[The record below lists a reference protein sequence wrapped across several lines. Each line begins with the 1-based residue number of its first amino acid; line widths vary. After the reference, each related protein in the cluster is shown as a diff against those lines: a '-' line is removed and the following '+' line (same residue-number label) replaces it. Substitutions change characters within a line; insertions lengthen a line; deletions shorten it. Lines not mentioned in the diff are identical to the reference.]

1 MDNLSIEKKSIICF
15 NNVNGRDDIMLF
27 LPFIVLQNIKI
38 NAIIKI
44 SSERSFYMKIIK
56 KMNIFM
62 LTFIFSA
69 NMLIFAGAAENSD
82 FEILQDKDDGVIA
95 GEYYLPTNPET
106 ITWGRLPN
114 RNSKPVITIKSGST
128 ITIDTLSHEGL
139 LEDQGKNPVEY
150 FKSKGVSENQ
160 ILKEGAEITSAD
172 KTHNFDNDGP
182 HIVTGPV
189 YIEGAQPGD
198 VLKVE
203 VLSLTPRVPYGVITN
218 RHYKGVLVNEFP
230 ENEGR
235 LEGASP
241 ENYEKYNNVSI
252 FTPIKKQGEGYV
264 AYLNENGKEITF
276 PINPFLGIM
285 GTAANSDDVPSSI
298 PPTKL
303 GGNLDINELGVGS
316 TLYLPI
322 EVAGALFFTGDPH
335 FAQGDGEVALTA
347 LEGSLRG
354 DLRLTVLK
362 KGSSQI
368 PGNANN
374 FDMAFGET
382 EDYWIPVG
390 LNEDLD
396 EAMKQSVRESIDF
409 LSEQLGVD
417 RKVVYAYLSGATD
430 YEVSQ
435 AVDKT
440 KGIHALVSKKDFRN
454 FVNINLKGN
463 DKVIGA
469 YIKDDGI
476 YVKADEIF
484 GLLKAECSYA
494 DGGAAL
500 NVKYNN
506 SVYTFKM
513 GSNKYIKDGA
523 TKTLTKS
530 PYYENGKLYVPTV
543 AILKLMDIPL
553 TWSTDGTSITGTI
566 GY

>member
-1 MDNLSIEKKSIICF
+1 M
-15 NNVNGRDDIMLF
+15 
-27 LPFIVLQNIKI
+27 
-38 NAIIKI
+38 
-44 SSERSFYMKIIK
+44 IK
-56 KMNIFM
+56 KLNIF
-62 LTFIFSA
+62 LLSA
-69 NMLIFAGAAENSD
+69 VFAASIPCYASAAED
-82 FEILQDKDDGVIA
+82 TAFEILQDKNDGVIA
-95 GEYYLPTNPET
+95 GEYYLPTNPDT

-114 RNSKPVITIKSGST
+114 RNSKPVLTVKSGST
-128 ITIDTLSHEGL
+128 ITVDTLSHEGL
-139 LEDQGKNPVEY
+139 LEDQGKDPVKY
-150 FKSKGVSENQ
+150 FKSKGVSEDR
-160 ILKEGAEITSAD
+160 ILKEGIEITAAD
-172 KTHNFDNDGP
+172 KTHDFDGDGP

-189 YIEGAQPGD
+189 YVEGAEPGD

-203 VLSLTPRVPYGVITN
+203 VLSLTPRVPYGVISN
-218 RHYKGVLVNEFP
+218 RHFKGVLVNEFP

-252 FTPIKKQGEGYV
+252 FAPIRKQGEGYV

-276 PINPFLGIM
+276 PIDPFLGIM
-285 GTAANSDDVPSSI
+285 GTAADSDEVPSSI

-316 TLYLPI
+316 TLYLPV

-335 FAQGDGEVALTA
+335 FVQGDGEVALTA

-368 PGNANN
+368 PGDVNN

-409 LSEQLGVD
+409 LSEQLGID

-463 DKVIGA
+463 GKTIPA
-469 YIKDDGI
+469 YIRDDGI
-476 YVKADEIF
+476 YAKADEIF
-484 GLLKAECSYA
+484 GLLKADCSYT
-494 DGGAAL
+494 DSGTVL

-513 GSNKYIKDGA
+513 GSNKYMKNGE

-530 PYYENGKLYVPTV
+530 PYYENGKLYVPTEAV
-543 AILKLMDIPL
+543 LELMDIPL
-553 TWSTDGTSITGTI
+553 NWSTDNVTITGNI